1 MKLAQEYKKLVDEPL
16 VEREDNTIKM
26 TFENY
31 KAIFGFYFAC
41 LGFPLLIYLYE
52 VKHIFR
58 RPCKT
63 TVPKKLKEIP

>member
-41 LGFPLLIYLYE
+41 LGIPLLIYLYE
-52 VKHIFR
+52 AKLIFT
-58 RPCKT
+58 RPCRT
-63 TVPKKLKEIP
+63 SVPKKLKENP